1 MKKIKIMLIIISI
14 TFISLSCKDPILE
27 PDPLEEEASLI
38 SWDRISGKIAY
49 KKNNTLYLADKKSR
63 TVKNLGKC
71 YLFNLKW
78 NKAGNEI
85 TGILDNN
92 NEYSIEAYDL
102 NGNHYELD
110 EPSSF
115 SKGTYDWLPDGRL
128 AHLTK
133 LGFVYIEN
141 SKLIDHNFN
150 AFGMACSPD
159 GKKIVVSGWNSS
171 DSTEQL
177 TEIDIATGG
186 TSILESEKYR
196 GYSDPVYSPDSKKVL
211 FVKSMYNWFSGPTY
225 SLWITPDIS
234 LPSGGQN
241 PNWSPDGQR
250 IIYRYTD
257 SYLETTNI
265 YSMTINGDNGGVAI
279 PGGSNPLWIE

>member
-38 SWDRISGKIAY
+38 SWDKISGKVVY
-49 KKNNTLYLADKKSR
+49 KKNNTLYLADKTSR

-102 NGNHYELD
+102 NGNNYELD

-115 SKGTYDWLPDGRL
+115 STGTYDWLPDGRL

-234 LPSGGQN
+234 LPRGGQN

-257 SYLETTNI
+257 SFLETTNI
-265 YSMTINGDNGGVAI
+265 YTMTINGDNAGVAI